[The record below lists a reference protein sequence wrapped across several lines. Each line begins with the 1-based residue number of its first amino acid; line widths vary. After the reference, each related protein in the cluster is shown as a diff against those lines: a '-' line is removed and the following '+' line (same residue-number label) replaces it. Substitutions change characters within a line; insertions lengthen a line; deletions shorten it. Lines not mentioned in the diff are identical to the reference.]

1 MATTKQVSDLI
12 VKLMR
17 VNTSH
22 AMVSDLT
29 ELQRHFRG
37 IENDFKLA
45 EQKVLQMTIDNAKLK
60 KEVDQLKKKIAEA
73 AAQPAPAA
81 AQAKSGEPARVAV
94 GFEWK
99 TQK

>member
-1 MATTKQVSDLI
+1 MASTKQVSDLI

-17 VNTSH
+17 VNTNH

-60 KEVDQLKKKIAEA
+60 KELDQLKKKIAEA
-73 AAQPAPAA
+73 AAPPAPAA
-81 AQAKSGEPARVAV
+81 PQPKAGESTRVAV

>member
-37 IENDFKLA
+37 IENDFKMA
-45 EQKVLQMTIDNAKLK
+45 EQKVLQMSVDNAKLK
-60 KEVDQLKKKIAEA
+60 KEVEVLKKKIAEA
-73 AAQPAPAA
+73 AAPAPTVAP
-81 AQAKSGEPARVAV
+81 QQPGEPKRVAV

-99 TQK
+99 TTK